1 MQANFKP
8 VAKRLELA
16 AGLDFYGPNF
26 NADSDTAKQ
35 LGSLTLKSQ
44 SVDMPTTFA
53 IASIRGDKLVLS
65 PLNEALQMRPQLN
78 HLDTGKKK
86 DNDEDEEEEE
96 EKKPEWVSV
105 CTCHYIPATDQLT
118 YLDNVCENLLLDTL
132 AVVLL
137 IASSCVPRSL
147 PSFALQKKAS

>member
-8 VAKRLELA
+8 IAKRLELA
-16 AGLDFYGPNF
+16 AGLDFHGPNF
-26 NADSDTAKQ
+26 NPDSDTAKQ

-53 IASIRGDKLVLS
+53 IASIRGNKLVLS

-78 HLDTGKKK
+78 HLDSGRKK
-86 DNDEDEEEEE
+86 DNNDDDEEQE

-105 CTCHYIPATDQLT
+105 CT
-118 YLDNVCENLLLDTL
+118 
-132 AVVLL
+132 
-137 IASSCVPRSL
+137 S
-147 PSFALQKKAS
+147 